1 MTSSGLHEIQPAES
15 IVAAT
20 EPGKL
25 SLGKRVRAGL
35 SWILSSALLGEV
47 IRLVRSV
54 VLARILLPE
63 DFGLFGM
70 ALTIA
75 AALNALTTIGLSQ
88 TVVSYK
94 FESDSELKAHLDTAW
109 SAELVRS
116 LLVALLLAASAF
128 PMARFYGQ
136 RELIVIVPVLAL
148 TSFISGFQNIGLTIL
163 RKQLSFAKIF
173 WYELATNL
181 TGFVLTVG
189 LAVVMRSVWAL
200 VLGLFLTA
208 VIGTTLSYIF
218 HSYRPRFAFEKTAL
232 RRAVYLGKFTLV
244 IAVAAYVMN
253 MADNVM
259 VGRFLGTSA
268 LGNYSLAFNISSAPI
283 SVLIVALSTVLF
295 PAYAEITAENRE
307 RLERAFLKVFELAAL
322 LLMLTTVPL
331 FLLADQLVLVLF
343 GNRWA
348 AAAPVLRILALIIP
362 LRGLAQIISTV
373 FVATNRPKQMTI
385 GRVLEATVFLAAL
398 YPLLRTLGLTGAAW
412 AGLIAY
418 AVAGVNRVVAV
429 NRLIPGIS
437 SRLLRISMA
446 TIAAAAIGLMLASF
460 CLRLVSSPLSQ
471 LAIGGAISTLVPA
484 AILLLFRTDLR
495 KWMIEWVSF

>member
-1 MTSSGLHEIQPAES
+1 MASSGLTEVRRGEPITP
-15 IVAAT
+15 AT
-20 EPGKL
+20 ETSAV

-35 SWILSSALLGEV
+35 SWILSSALLAEV

-75 AALNALTTIGLSQ
+75 AALNAFTTIGLSQ

-94 FESDSELKAHLDTAW
+94 FETDAELKAHLDTAW

-136 RELIVIVPVLAL
+136 RELIVIIPILAF
-148 TSFISGFQNIGLTIL
+148 TSFINGFQNIGLTIL
-163 RKQLSFAKIF
+163 RKQISFAKIF

-181 TGFVLTVG
+181 AGFVLTVG
-189 LAVVMRSVWAL
+189 LALVMRSVWAL
-200 VLGLFLTA
+200 VLGLLLTA
-208 VIGTTLSYIF
+208 MIGTALSYIF

-232 RRAVYLGKFTLV
+232 RRAIYLGKFTLV

-259 VGRFLGTSA
+259 VGRLLGTSA

-295 PAYAEITAENRE
+295 PAYAEITADNRE
-307 RLERAFLKVFELAAL
+307 RLKRAFLKVFEIAAL
-322 LLMLTTVPL
+322 LLMLATVPL

-343 GNRWA
+343 GNRWT

-373 FVATNRPKQMTI
+373 FVATNRPKQMTT
-385 GRVLEATVFLAAL
+385 GRVLEALVFLAAL
-398 YPLLRTLGLTGAAW
+398 YPLLRALGLTGAAW

-418 AVAGVNRVVAV
+418 AVASVNRVVALS
-429 NRLIPGIS
+429 RLIPGIS
-437 SRLLRISMA
+437 TKLLRVSV
-446 TIAAAAIGLMLASF
+446 TTLAAAAIGLALAVF
-460 CLRLVSSPLSQ
+460 CLRFMSSPLSQ
-471 LAIGGAISTLVPA
+471 LAIGGAISTAVPT

-495 KWMIEWVSF
+495 KWMIEWFRF